1 MWIENEKVL
10 CGGIEINLILD
21 WGSNWLDF
29 SSGVEINLTSVHRI
43 EIDRVCVA
51 FTSNRSFYPAT
62 SVHPLSVMI
71 HPIEVQIL
79 WSQTVRQRETKTT
92 AIKQGKAS
100 EMLAYLVRE
109 RNRTSQTRKI

>member
-1 MWIENEKVL
+1 MGVEKYMALVCGSKLKRFL
-10 CGGIEINLILD
+10 CGGIEIDMILER
-21 WGSNWLDF
+21 GSNRLDF

-79 WSQTVRQRETKTT
+79 WSQTVRQRKTKTT
-92 AIKQGKAS
+92 PSTKAKQVKC
-100 EMLAYLVRE
+100 
-109 RNRTSQTRKI
+109 